1 VKHHYVP
8 QFLLKRWANAA
19 GKVHVFQ
26 VRDRTISG
34 RARKPEYTGFEYD
47 LYGLVANAL
56 GVGEDHIEK
65 RLFGPIDS
73 NAAIVLGK
81 LEYHEPLNEDQH
93 VAWTFFL
100 SSLRIRQP
108 DVLAFLRKTGM
119 DRLKA
124 NLAKR
129 DTATLPPGAMS
140 TEQWFSRTYP
150 GAIEAVPLINW
161 LPRMILHDD
170 VTAAFGEM
178 RWWIREFDADEPA
191 LLLSDLPIHWEGGFE
206 TERFMIQLPVGPR
219 RVFFGARSKH
229 TEEVLDA
236 IPQHQ
241 LVQRINRTTLASSGG
256 RVWACDDVG
265 SRDIIA
271 ANLDIFGVNAVDF
284 ASLAPWAKSSAPG
297 DCT

>member
-1 VKHHYVP
+1 
-8 QFLLKRWANAA
+8 
-19 GKVHVFQ
+19 VFQ